1 MNPTYQYKS
10 KLPMW
15 ISGVVMLMLLGLSAY
30 FWLERST
37 YMDMAFHTYAILQSK
52 WFAIQNQRFG
62 AGFTQL

>member
-15 ISGVVMLMLLGLSAY
+15 ISGVVMLVLLGFSAY